1 MEPLSSFR
9 DAPLGAVVRAGGRTS
24 FRVWAP
30 YARAVEL
37 VLEGDGA
44 RSVPME
50 PEERGYFAAAVEGAG
65 PGTRYRYRLDPSGR
79 ASPTRRLAGS
89 RTELGPSP
97 YRQLFRAGR
106 ASPSPLRGWEGDRG
120 DVGVIRPGVFGP
132 SAVPPADLFRSGP
145 VRAGASPSPLRGW
158 EGDRGDVGVIRPGVF
173 GPSAVP
179 PAFPPRNGA
188 EAVAVER
195 RGLLFYEI
203 HVGTFTPEGT
213 FDAAIRHLPRF
224 AELGV
229 TALELLPV
237 AEFSGARNWGYDGVF
252 PFAAQSTYGGP
263 AGLRRLVDAAHR
275 AGLACFLDVVYNHLG
290 PEGSVHGRF
299 GPYATE
305 RYRTPW
311 GPAPDFD
318 GPGSDEVRRHFVES
332 ALWWLADV
340 GLDGLRLDAVH
351 AISDLSERP
360 FLAELS
366 EAVDRAAEALGRPLA
381 LIAESATN
389 TLRFLRPR
397 EDGGAGCAGQW
408 SDDLHHALHAVLT
421 GERDGFYA
429 DFGRLEQLA
438 TAYRRGWVY
447 TGQPS
452 VYRGRRH
459 GEPFRGVPGMT
470 PDRLVVFVQNHDLT
484 GNRARGERLAALLR
498 PPPFEAA
505 KLAAAAVLLSPF
517 VPLLFMGEEYGETAP
532 FLFFTDHAGRELAEA
547 VRRGRRRDFAGSDL
561 ASAWAGEVPD
571 PQAPATFACSKLDP
585 GLRAAPGHRQL
596 EACYRELLRLRR
608 EVPGLGTAASWDGI
622 DARADEA
629 AGVLTLRRGDGL
641 VALLDFAPEPRT
653 AALPPPCDEAR
664 SWHKLF
670 DSAATAW
677 GGPGEMAPAEA
688 KGSAEILLPPYSAVL
703 YARAAG
709 SAPP

>member
-1 MEPLSSFR
+1 M
-9 DAPLGAVVRAGGRTS
+9 
-24 FRVWAP
+24 
-30 YARAVEL
+30 
-37 VLEGDGA
+37 
-44 RSVPME
+44 
-50 PEERGYFAAAVEGAG
+50 
-65 PGTRYRYRLDPSGR
+65 
-79 ASPTRRLAGS
+79 
-89 RTELGPSP
+89 
-97 YRQLFRAGR
+97 
-106 ASPSPLRGWEGDRG
+106 
-120 DVGVIRPGVFGP
+120 
-132 SAVPPADLFRSGP
+132 
-145 VRAGASPSPLRGW
+145 
-158 EGDRGDVGVIRPGVF
+158 IRPGVF

-195 RGLLFYEI
+195 RDLLFYEI
-203 HVGTFTPEGT
+203 HLGTFTPEGT
-213 FDAAIRHLPRF
+213 FDAAIRHLPRL

-237 AEFSGARNWGYDGVF
+237 AQFSGERNWGYDGVF
-252 PFAAQSTYGGP
+252 PFAAQASYGGP
-263 AGLRRLVDAAHR
+263 AGLRRLVDACHR
-275 AGLACFLDVVYNHLG
+275 EGLACFLDVVYNHLG

-332 ALWWLADV
+332 ALWWLVDV

-366 EAVDRAAEALGRPLA
+366 EAVDRAAEALGRPLT

-397 EDGGAGCAGQW
+397 DVGGAGCAGQW

-421 GERDGFYA
+421 GERAGFYA

-438 TAYRRGWVY
+438 TAYRRGWVF
-447 TGQPS
+447 TGQRS
-452 VYRGRRH
+452 AYRGRRH
-459 GEPFRGVPGMT
+459 GVPFRGVPGMT
-470 PDRLVVFVQNHDLT
+470 PERLVVFAQNHDVA
-484 GNRARGERLAALLR
+484 GNRARGERLAALLP

-532 FLFFTDHAGRELAEA
+532 FLFFTDHQSPELAEA
-547 VRRGRRRDFAGSDL
+547 VRVGRRRDFA
-561 ASAWAGEVPD
+561 AFAWGEEVPD
-571 PQAPATFACSKLDP
+571 PQDPATFERSKLDP
-585 GLRAAPGHRQL
+585 ALRGAPGHREL

-608 EVPGLGTAASWDGI
+608 EVPGLGAAAGWEGI
-622 DARADEA
+622 DAAADEA
-629 AGVLTLRRGDGL
+629 AGLLTLRRGDPRSRGL
-641 VALLDFAPEPRT
+641 VALLNFAPEARV
-653 AALPPPCDEAR
+653 ARLPPAP

-670 DSAATAW
+670 DSAAAAW
-677 GGPGEMAPAEA
+677 GGPGETAPADA
-688 KGSAEILLPPYSAVL
+688 AEGASIPLPPFAAVL
-703 YARAAG
+703 YAREP
-709 SAPP
+709 SPHPTR